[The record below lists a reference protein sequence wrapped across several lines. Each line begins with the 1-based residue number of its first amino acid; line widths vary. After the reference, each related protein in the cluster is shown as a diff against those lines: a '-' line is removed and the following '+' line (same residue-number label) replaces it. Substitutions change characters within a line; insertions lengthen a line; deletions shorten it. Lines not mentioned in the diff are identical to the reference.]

1 MEIGGPNH
9 EACAGIVALSGYLRG
24 LAAAAAPLLP
34 TQQPQQPVACVGD
47 GACETAQS
55 DNEGVKAKDSGG
67 AYTGV
72 GTWSGANAN
81 GNAALRLAPL
91 TRAEVEAAYKA
102 MQGGHQINGH
112 ISRCV
117 FVKT

>member
-24 LAAAAAPLLP
+24 LAAAASPLLP
-34 TQQPQQPVACVGD
+34 RDQPQQSAEQGKSDKSEPSGAVVPVDGEVG
-47 GACETAQS
+47 A
-55 DNEGVKAKDSGG
+55 AKG

-81 GNAALRLAPL
+81 GNAALRLPPL
-91 TRAEVEAAYKA
+91 TRNEVEAAYGA
-102 MQGGHQINGH
+102 MQGVLI
-112 ISRCV
+112 R
-117 FVKT
+117 KA